1 MALDT
6 ALAVSLVGGAPL
18 LQPLPELKMDP
29 ISTTP
34 PPPIFKNSYLLEKYT
49 KSIFLPVMVKT
60 LIKELSSEIPKFLG
74 SR

>member
-6 ALAVSLVGGAPL
+6 ALAVSLVGGASL
-18 LQPLPELKMDP
+18 LQSLPELKMDP
-29 ISTTP
+29 ISNPSP
-34 PPPIFKNSYLLEKYT
+34 PLFKNSYLLEKYT

-60 LIKELSSEIPKFLG
+60 LIKELPSEIPKFLG